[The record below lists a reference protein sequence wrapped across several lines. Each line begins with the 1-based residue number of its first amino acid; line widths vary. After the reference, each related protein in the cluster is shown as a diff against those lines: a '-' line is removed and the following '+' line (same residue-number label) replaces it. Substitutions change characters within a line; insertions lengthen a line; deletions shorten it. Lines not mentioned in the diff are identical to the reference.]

1 MQYLSNWILD
11 IVMFIILAILID
23 LLLPNSKMKK
33 YVQFVL
39 GIILI
44 VIFLTPLFKV
54 FDIDVSTAVTSSID
68 EIMFEINKE
77 SSLIQIENKKS
88 EIEKAHHAYVL
99 KEMVVHMNE
108 SVEEGLKDEYMLQIE
123 DMNIETKKDA
133 PLSEESI
140 EKITIIL
147 ISYQNETIND
157 IPEVD
162 ININNSNLDKREKEP
177 KHAEEI
183 KEYLASQWEIEKEI
197 LELRWKEDE
206 SVSNF

>member
-99 KEMVVHMNE
+99 M
-108 SVEEGLKDEYMLQIE
+108 YI
-123 DMNIETKKDA
+123 
-133 PLSEESI
+133 
-140 EKITIIL
+140 
-147 ISYQNETIND
+147 
-157 IPEVD
+157 
-162 ININNSNLDKREKEP
+162 
-177 KHAEEI
+177 
-183 KEYLASQWEIEKEI
+183 
-197 LELRWKEDE
+197 
-206 SVSNF
+206 